1 MSDELRHSRCDEI
14 VTVRQAVF
22 GNGQKGL
29 VEKVDDM
36 QSFINQ
42 VKGSITTMKFG
53 LTFIGISNIALLIKL
68 FGK

>member
-1 MSDELRHSRCDEI
+1 MSDERRHSCCDEI

-36 QSFINQ
+36 QSFIDQ